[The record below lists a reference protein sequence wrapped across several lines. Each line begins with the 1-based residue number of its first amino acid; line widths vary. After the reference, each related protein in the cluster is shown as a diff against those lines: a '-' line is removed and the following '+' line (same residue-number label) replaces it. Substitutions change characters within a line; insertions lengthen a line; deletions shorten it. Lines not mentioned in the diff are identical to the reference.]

1 MKNEKKG
8 FRVSKKIE
16 VGVPSATMFSNQPT
30 SGPHVDCRVTT
41 AAAAAASDAGDE
53 DAPAANDSSAEPE
66 KPLQGPSVHSSP
78 GKLSRSALE
87 MRNNTNADIM
97 FAAKMSRE
105 EATR

>member
-1 MKNEKKG
+1 MKKKG
-8 FRVSKKIE
+8 FRVSKIIE

-30 SGPHVDCRVTT
+30 SGPHVACRVTT
-41 AAAAAASDAGDE
+41 AAAAAAASDAGDE

-97 FAAKMSRE
+97 FAAKMSKE